1 MTQLFARKQTRIS
14 LKTGEVISEKILGPI
29 ETTKEEYWGP
39 VVRVMGPIVLEAIK
53 NDMKIAN

>member
-1 MTQLFARKQTRIS
+1 MFARKQTRIS